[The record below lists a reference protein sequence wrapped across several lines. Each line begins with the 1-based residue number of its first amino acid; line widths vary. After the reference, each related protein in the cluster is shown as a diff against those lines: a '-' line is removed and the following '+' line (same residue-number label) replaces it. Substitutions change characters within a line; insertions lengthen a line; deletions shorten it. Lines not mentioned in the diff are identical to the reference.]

1 MKLFFQFDSFAQKA
15 NRILQFLAEA
25 IQLLQRNCAIRD
37 QVRQIKHNILLSEF
51 ELYTRFSPILTDPF
65 IQRPKT
71 FGWLASVIGQK
82 FGILPGELFH
92 IALLPTRKP
101 LSEQFAIVL

>member
-1 MKLFFQFDSFAQKA
+1 MKLFFQFDSCVQNT

-37 QVRQIKHNILLSEF
+37 QVRQIKHSILLSEF
-51 ELYTRFSPILTDPF
+51 ELYPRFSPILTDSF

-101 LSEQFAIVL
+101 LSEQFPIVL